1 MYSCNKTK
9 SYFYDE
15 LIDLQLKYS
24 QDFNFEEYLEST
36 EFFSYVE
43 KIAKKINKK
52 YLIQIYD
59 ASDKSITIIINR
71 VNFL

>member
-24 QDFNFEEYLEST
+24 QDFNFEEYLEAT

-52 YLIQIYD
+52 YLIQIDD
-59 ASDKSITIIINR
+59 ASDKSITIIIKR

>member
-9 SYFYDE
+9 SYFFDE

-24 QDFNFEEYLEST
+24 QDFNFEEYLEAT

-43 KIAKKINKK
+43 KIAKKVNKK
-52 YLIQIYD
+52 YLIQIDD

>member
-24 QDFNFEEYLEST
+24 QDFNFEEYLEAT

-52 YLIQIYD
+52 YLIQIDD

>member
-9 SYFYDE
+9 SYFFDE

-24 QDFNFEEYLEST
+24 QDFNFEEYLEAT

-52 YLIQIYD
+52 YLIKID
-59 ASDKSITIIINR
+59 DSSDKSITIIINR